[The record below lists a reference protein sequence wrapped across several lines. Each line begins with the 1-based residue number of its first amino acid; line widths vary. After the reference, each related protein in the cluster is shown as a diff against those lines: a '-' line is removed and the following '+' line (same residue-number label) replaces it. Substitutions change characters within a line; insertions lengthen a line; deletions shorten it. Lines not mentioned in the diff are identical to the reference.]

1 MRGHASIGT
10 VLASLAAMLLFAHAA
25 PAADKDDFDLDW
37 DDGEIIV
44 IALEDRRTFDTA
56 VLVAP
61 DGTEIAAFLI
71 DRERTDYADDS
82 GSGMSWGMGTG
93 VAVGTGGS
101 SGVGVGVGIGFPI
114 GGGNDDPSTIR
125 YRTEAQIRVPD
136 MAAYRESWEGWVLRI
151 HLPKDELWTE
161 RTITLPAPEPPA

>member
-44 IALEDRRTFDTA
+44 VELEDVRSFDQA

-61 DGTEIAAFLI
+61 DGTEFPAFSMER
-71 DRERTDYADDS
+71 DRETSTQAVQPS
-82 GSGMSWGMGTG
+82 VGTG
-93 VAVGTGGS
+93 VSGGS
-101 SGVGVGVGIGFPI
+101 NGVGVGVGLSIPLGGF
-114 GGGNDDPSTIR
+114 DDDTSVD
-125 YRTEAQIRVPD
+125 YRTRAQIRVPD
-136 MAAYRESWEGWVLRI
+136 MAAYRASWQQWQLRI
-151 HLPKDELWTE
+151 HQPMEDIYGE
-161 RTITLPAPEPPA
+161 RTLVLPAPEPPS